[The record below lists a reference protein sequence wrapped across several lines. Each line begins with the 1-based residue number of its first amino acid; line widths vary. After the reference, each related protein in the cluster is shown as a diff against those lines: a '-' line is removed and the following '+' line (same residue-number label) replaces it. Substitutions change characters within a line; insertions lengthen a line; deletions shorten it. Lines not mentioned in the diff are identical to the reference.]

1 MLRTCADRVVVL
13 IGRHITFFPN
23 VYELSFL
30 TEQIDDRS
38 DEMASYAEPGEHGF
52 VFGKDF
58 LRYEPDEGSMLK
70 PITKK

>member
-1 MLRTCADRVVVL
+1 LGSDG
-13 IGRHITFFPN
+13 IGQHITFLPN
-23 VYELSFL
+23 VYELSLL

-38 DEMASYAEPGEHGF
+38 DEMASYTEPREHGF